1 MKAFFTA
8 FCLLRR
14 ARRSDLDSGGKL
26 CWILGIE
33 DGDVGK
39 GMYEVTGYLSV
50 AEFKWI
56 VSCEIKLVCMVAGRG
71 CLCCEA

>member
-1 MKAFFTA
+1 MA
-8 FCLLRR
+8 FCFLTLALR
-14 ARRSDLDSGGKL
+14 SGLDSGGKS
-26 CWILGIE
+26 CWILGID

-56 VSCEIKLVCMVAGRG
+56 VSCERMVLCIGVGLG
-71 CLCCEA
+71 CLCCQA

>member
-1 MKAFFTA
+1 
-8 FCLLRR
+8 
-14 ARRSDLDSGGKL
+14 
-26 CWILGIE
+26 LGID

-56 VSCEIKLVCMVAGRG
+56 VSCERTVLCIGVGLG
-71 CLCCEA
+71 CLCCQA